1 MVAIYMYFQ
10 QHSQFLLVRVSS
22 QAGWTASRDTGHH
35 CVQPRLRHCG
45 VQRLRKGVGGSLDQ
59 QLGGHCGEE
68 DSGGR
73 GGTRSLLVILT
84 CLHLRSWS

>member
-59 QLGGHCGEE
+59 QLGDTVVRRTVVGGVGHGHY
-68 DSGGR
+68 
-73 GGTRSLLVILT
+73 L
-84 CLHLRSWS
+84 